1 MLCCEKI
8 LTFHVT
14 LCLPAEESWLIFDN
28 AVPVWFNEQL
38 RISVLLSLRLR
49 EIFVFSPHLIWQLY
63 TQTQPHQ
70 SSRITQK
77 RLRECLLGVRH
88 CAAEHQMYSERS
100 ESYDAPFIKLPAITV
115 PWQKKPASPRPHTQ
129 TSALA
134 LKGHYA
140 LTQQEGKSIKRDR
153 YKKQANISNKHWFTC
168 TYKSVQSVVNS
179 LEVASLP

>member
-1 MLCCEKI
+1 MIRVGGITRLVLHHHPKKI
-8 LTFHVT
+8 ARV
-14 LCLPAEESWLIFDN
+14 
-28 AVPVWFNEQL
+28 
-38 RISVLLSLRLR
+38 
-49 EIFVFSPHLIWQLY
+49 FV
-63 TQTQPHQ
+63 
-70 SSRITQK
+70 
-77 RLRECLLGVRH
+77 GVRH

-168 TYKSVQSVVNS
+168 TCKRVQSVVNS
-179 LEVASLP
+179 LDVASLPFLPSLSSKQPDDWKAEWASKFRGRHLLRN